1 MELVGPGKHGSSKN
15 EPESIRKGLTSEV
28 QSKPELPVAKRR
40 KHVDQGS
47 LATQQLDPSPALEV
61 EQTGVVTFQ
70 LVR

>member
-1 MELVGPGKHGSSKN
+1 MELVGPGKHGLLIG
-15 EPESIRKGLTSEV
+15 EELIREV

-47 LATQQLDPSPALEV
+47 LATQQLDPFPALEV